1 MAVRLRL
8 HHLSLITTVNCCLI
22 SKALQYFILQGE
34 EEIQVLILYQLFFVI
49 TVFSNLSGVVII
61 MSSTP
66 ISYHEPNFAYL
77 ITKML
82 FSLVYNILVKK
93 RAIRITEFFD

>member
-1 MAVRLRL
+1 M
-8 HHLSLITTVNCCLI
+8 
-22 SKALQYFILQGE
+22 
-34 EEIQVLILYQLFFVI
+34 LILYQLFFVI

-61 MSSTP
+61 MSSTPP

-93 RAIRITEFFD
+93 MAISITEFFD